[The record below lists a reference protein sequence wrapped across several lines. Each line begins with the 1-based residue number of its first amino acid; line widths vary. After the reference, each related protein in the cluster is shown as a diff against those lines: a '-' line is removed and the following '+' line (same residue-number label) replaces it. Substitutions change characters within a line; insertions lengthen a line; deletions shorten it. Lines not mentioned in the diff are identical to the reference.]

1 MDLQDVA
8 KIAKALSDPTR
19 LQIYEMI
26 AAAPDTICSNV
37 VSHCDVSPATISHHL
52 RVLSD
57 AGLIETRRDGQFVHN
72 RALPETMQ
80 AYTRALARLC
90 HAKPR
95 RR

>member
-1 MDLQDVA
+1 MDFQDVA

-26 AAAPDTICSNV
+26 AASPDTICSTV

-57 AGLIETRRDGQFVHN
+57 AGLIETRRAGKFIHN

-80 AYTRALARLC
+80 AYTRALTRLS
-90 HAKPR
+90 HVRPHR
-95 RR
+95 R